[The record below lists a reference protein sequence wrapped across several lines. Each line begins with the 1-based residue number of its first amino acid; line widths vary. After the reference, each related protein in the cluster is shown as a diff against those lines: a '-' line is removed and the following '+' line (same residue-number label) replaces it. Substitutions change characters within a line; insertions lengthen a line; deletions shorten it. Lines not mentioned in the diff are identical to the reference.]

1 MGFRGFLIRR
11 LVIAVLMLFVIMSIN
26 YSIFFIMPGN
36 PTAMFVNPRGATQ
49 ESKNLLI
56 ERLKQQWGLDQ
67 PPEIRFYIYIKNML
81 SWDFGRSIA
90 SGEAVSNEM
99 GQRLFYTLE
108 LMGGSTI
115 LSMLIGVALGVL
127 VAQKRG
133 GKLDSSIVTT
143 SLITYSLPVF
153 WMGLVLI
160 LIFTVNLRWFPH
172 ANAMP
177 YEWVQE
183 GRMPIAYTVSSVGQA
198 FQWSGDVTLNVNP
211 TGLIDLIIGYMSHLM
226 LPLVTLTLFQYGGY
240 VLLTRATMIE
250 ALTEDYVVTA
260 RAKGVREQNIIY
272 RHALKNASLPLIT
285 SAALAF
291 GFMLSGAVIT
301 EGVFSWPGLGRWIFT
316 AIINTDYHVLQAVFY
331 VIAVCVIVANIIAD
345 VLYGIID
352 PRIKYGG

>member
-1 MGFRGFLIRR
+1 MMGFRGFLIKR
-11 LVIAVLMLFVIMSIN
+11 IAIAFIMLFVVMSLN
-26 YSIFFIMPGN
+26 YTIFFIMPGN
-36 PTAMFVNPRGATQ
+36 PTALFVNPRGMDQATK
-49 ESKNLLI
+49 ELMI
-56 ERLKQQWGLDQ
+56 ERLTKEWGLDQ
-67 PPEIRFYIYIKNML
+67 PPEIRFLIYIRNML
-81 SWDFGRSIA
+81 TWDFGRSIA
-90 SGEAVSNEM
+90 SGEAVSAEM

-115 LSMLIGVALGVL
+115 LSILIGVALGVL

-133 GKLDSSIVTT
+133 GKFDSTMVTM

-160 LIFTVNLRWFPH
+160 LIFSVNLNLLPH
-172 ANAMP
+172 ANVMP
-177 YEWVQE
+177 YEWIQE
-183 GRMPIAYTVSSVGQA
+183 GRMPVAYNLSSVGQS
-198 FQWSGDVTLNVNP
+198 WMGNITLNVNP
-211 TGLIDLIIGYMSHLM
+211 TGLVELLSGYLSHLA

-240 VLLTRATMIE
+240 VLLTRAVMIE

-260 RAKGVREQNIIY
+260 RAKGVQEQNVIF

-316 AIINTDYHVLQAVFY
+316 AITNTDYHVLQAVFY

-345 VLYGIID
+345 ILYGIID